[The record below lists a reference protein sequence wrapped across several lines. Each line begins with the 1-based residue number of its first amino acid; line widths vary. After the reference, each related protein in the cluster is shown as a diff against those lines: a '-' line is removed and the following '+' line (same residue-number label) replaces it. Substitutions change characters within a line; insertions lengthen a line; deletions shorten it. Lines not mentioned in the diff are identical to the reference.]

1 MNTRDLE
8 YLVAVAEHLHF
19 GKAADACYVSQP
31 SMSAQ
36 LKKLEERL
44 GVKVFER
51 NTRGV
56 SVTEAGG
63 LIVAQA
69 KRILQE
75 SKELA
80 DLADTLQNPLAGTLK
95 LGVIP
100 TLAPYLLPHIM
111 PAIKQELPDLQVLL
125 HEWQTPRCLQG
136 LIAGNL
142 DAAILATPVPSPLVE
157 RAFAE
162 EPFYL
167 VGSKNNP
174 ACQQAEVKACDIAK
188 LPLLLLEEG
197 HCLRDQALDACSLEA
212 RAGAFYATSL
222 ETLRHMVAADNGVT
236 LVPEL
241 AVKSW
246 GEDAGLSTLKVKPAI
261 ARTLRL
267 VYRKSTS
274 RTELFDSITTIM
286 HQQTVAVLK
295 GDE

>member
-8 YLVAVAEHLHF
+8 YLVAVAQHLHF

-51 NTRGV
+51 STRGV
-56 SVTEAGG
+56 SVTEAGE

-75 SKELA
+75 SKELN

-100 TLAPYLLPHIM
+100 TLGPYLLPHIM
-111 PAIKQELPDLQVLL
+111 PAINRELPYLKVLL

-136 LIAGNL
+136 LIAGDL
-142 DAAILATPVPSPLVE
+142 DAAILATPVSGPLIE
-157 RAFAE
+157 QPFAE

-167 VGSKNNP
+167 LASDKNPIAMQAQIN
-174 ACQQAEVKACDIAK
+174 ACKVNE
-188 LPLLLLEEG
+188 LPLMLLEEG
-197 HCLRDQALDACSLEA
+197 HCLRDQALEACSLGA
-212 RAGAFYATSL
+212 RTGEFYATSL

-246 GEDAGLSTLKVKPAI
+246 GDNAGLSVTNIDPKI
-261 ARTLRL
+261 SRTLRL

-274 RTELFDSITTIM
+274 RTVLFKQLLSIM
-286 HQQTVAVLK
+286 QQQTNAVL
-295 GDE
+295 GEQ